1 MAKLQKSLGERQTK
15 FEADYTAMYNRYKAQ
30 FTQLQ
35 SLQARMAQTTDMFD
49 ALFSSD
55 KTK

>member
-1 MAKLQKSLGERQTK
+1 
-15 FEADYTAMYNRYKAQ
+15 MYNRYKAQ

-35 SLQARMAQTTDMFD
+35 ALQARMAQTTDMFD